1 MKKIIAAMSIAL
13 LATPALAQS
22 GTNSPYSQYG
32 IGALS
37 DQGNSFNRGMNGVGL
52 WLRPH
57 NQINYLN
64 PASYSAVDS
73 LTFIFDA
80 GLSLQLTNFKEGK
93 VSKNARNADFEYAV
107 GGFRAARNL
116 GVAFGILPISNIGYN
131 YSNTGS
137 VQREDAL
144 TTTTYSN
151 AYSGTGGL
159 HEVFLGVGWSPYK
172 GISVGVNGGYL
183 WGEIDRNVANS
194 YSDGYAKSLK
204 KNQYCTISNY
214 KLDFGV
220 QYQHELN
227 DKDVL
232 TVGATYGL
240 GHSLHADPTLSI
252 MSASAQTAV
261 YDTTE
266 FVAHDGIDFPA
277 QIAAGVSYTHG
288 TKWTVALD
296 YTLQQWANAKYPQD
310 NGNGYV
316 AKTGLFKDSHKVNAG
331 FEYCQNTEGRSFLS
345 RIRYRFGA
353 GYSTPYI
360 KIGEKDGPSQ
370 LSVSAGVGIPIVNVY
385 NNRSMLNVS
394 AQWVRNDAS
403 GFIKENTFRIN
414 VGFTF
419 NERWFAK
426 WKFE

>member
-52 WLRPH
+52 GLRPH

-172 GISVGVNGGYL
+172 GVSVGVNGGYL

-240 GHSLHADPTLSI
+240 GHSLHADPTSSI